1 MVILMPE
8 EPEDMWQVYNLISVG
23 DFLKASTIRKVMNE
37 SATGSV
43 TSERVRTR
51 LTIEVDKID
60 FDTGAGVLRINGK
73 NVEENRHVKL
83 GQYHTIELE
92 LNRQFTLSKK
102 EWDSVALERLN
113 EACDVAKKAEIA
125 AIVLQEGLAHICL
138 VTNTMTIVKQRIEV
152 NIPKK
157 RRGSSTD
164 YEKAL
169 KRFLEQ
175 VNEAMLRHLDLDLVK
190 AVIIA
195 SPAFVKDKLFEL
207 INQEA
212 VRTENKKFFEAKH
225 KFLCVHASSGHK
237 HALMEVLKD
246 PSVMV
251 KIADTK
257 ACKEQ
262 EALDGFFKMLSS
274 DPDSVCYGW
283 DHVKLAL
290 ERQAIKTLLISDA
303 LFRSVDIKT
312 RKQYVELVDAVKE
325 ARGNVFIFSSLH
337 VTGEQLGQ
345 FTGVAA
351 ILMFPIPDLD
361 EVIIDIKEGNTQQ
374 HS

>member
-1 MVILMPE
+1 M
-8 EPEDMWQVYNLISVG
+8 
-23 DFLKASTIRKVMNE
+23 
-37 SATGSV
+37 
-43 TSERVRTR
+43 
-51 LTIEVDKID
+51 
-60 FDTGAGVLRINGK
+60 
-73 NVEENRHVKL
+73 

-212 VRTENKKFFEAKH
+212 VVMPPSFF
-225 KFLCVHASSGHK
+225 FRNI
-237 HALMEVLKD
+237 
-246 PSVMV
+246 PN
-251 KIADTK
+251 
-257 ACKEQ
+257 EQ
-262 EALDGFFKMLSS
+262 
-274 DPDSVCYGW
+274 
-283 DHVKLAL
+283 
-290 ERQAIKTLLISDA
+290 
-303 LFRSVDIKT
+303 
-312 RKQYVELVDAVKE
+312 
-325 ARGNVFIFSSLH
+325 
-337 VTGEQLGQ
+337 
-345 FTGVAA
+345 
-351 ILMFPIPDLD
+351 
-361 EVIIDIKEGNTQQ
+361 
-374 HS
+374 